1 MSKARLLATL
11 CVAFIALAACR
22 QKNGTPT
29 PTVSSKPT
37 SPPVTNE
44 PLSPAAQEEL
54 DRLNAWDV
62 RATAIVECPKDYPGF
77 VDSGETRGWIIT
89 HEKNLQELGVSVHWN
104 CEIKA
109 YEVIPKGQASI
120 PLCGCP
126 PIK

>member
-1 MSKARLLATL
+1 MSKLCPLVIACAVFAVMLLAG
-11 CVAFIALAACR
+11 CQQKSEAPSPIA
-22 QKNGTPT
+22 
-29 PTVSSKPT
+29 T
-37 SPPVTNE
+37 SE
-44 PLSPAAQEEL
+44 PLSAVAQEEL

-62 RATAIVECPKDYPGF
+62 QATAIVECPKDYPGF
-77 VDSGETRGWIIT
+77 IDSGETRGWIFT
-89 HEKNLQELGVSVHWN
+89 REKNLQELGVSVRWN